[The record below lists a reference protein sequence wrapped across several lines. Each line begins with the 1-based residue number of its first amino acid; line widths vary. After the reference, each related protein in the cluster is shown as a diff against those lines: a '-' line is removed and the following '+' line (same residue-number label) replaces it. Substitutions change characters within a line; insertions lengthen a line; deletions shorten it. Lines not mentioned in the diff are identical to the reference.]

1 MANYDPMLIF
11 IDAADDAAAY
21 PLSTFAGMTVAADAT
36 LKMWFNSSI
45 AGGTGAGGTEADL
58 VTLTVTADTELTV
71 FKAIAEK
78 IAGLRRPNKDLGYIV
93 IADDVNSSY
102 VNSNI
107 TACAITLDS

>member
-21 PLSTFAGMTVAADAT
+21 PLSRFLGMTVAADAT
-36 LKMWFNSSI
+36 ILMKFESSI
-45 AGGTGAGGTEADL
+45 GSFGTDGAAADI
-58 VTLTVTADTELTV
+58 VTVTVTADTELTV

-78 IAGLRRPNKDLGYIV
+78 IAGLRRPNKDLGYVV
-93 IADDVNSSY
+93 IADDVNSTY

-107 TACAITLDS
+107 TGIALAIDS